1 MRVEYHPHAEA
12 EIIQAAKYYESRVDG
27 LGKRFLK
34 ESDAAMSLIG
44 EGTRS
49 WRIIE
54 ADVRRYLM
62 PHFPFAIYYR
72 VLPDHVRILAFKHH
86 SRHPDYWRYR
96 LAE

>member
-1 MRVEYHPHAEA
+1 MRVVYHPHAEA
-12 EIIQAAKYYESRVDG
+12 ELIEAAKYYEGRVVG

-34 ESDAAMSLIG
+34 ESDDAMSLIG
-44 EGTRS
+44 EGAQRCP
-49 WRIIE
+49 IIE

-62 PHFPFAIYYR
+62 PHFPFAVYYR
-72 VLPDHVRILAFKHH
+72 VLPDLVRILAFKHH

>member
-1 MRVEYHPHAEA
+1 MRVVYHPHAEA
-12 EIIQAAKYYESRVDG
+12 ELIKAAKYYESRLDG
-27 LGKRFLK
+27 LGRRFLE
-34 ESDAAMSLIG
+34 ESDNTVSLIR
-44 EGTRS
+44 EDPRR

-72 VLPDHVRILAFKHH
+72 SLPDSVRILAFQHH

-96 LAE
+96 LRE